1 MAKSSKSDTDDSDL
15 FRRSIGSVRKISH
28 DRVQHPHQ
36 RPAPR
41 PRMIPDE
48 ELPLAGPGFSDG
60 SQVSPVSAE
69 DTLFFA
75 RPGLQ
80 QRLLKRLRRG
90 QLPVEAELD
99 MHGMTIPVAE
109 NELVR
114 FLSLCRDQHIRCV
127 RIIHGKGYGSRAGSP
142 ILKNRLNHWLR
153 QHHDVLAFTTTP
165 RDAGGAGAMYVLLR
179 SRRPD

>member
-1 MAKSSKSDTDDSDL
+1 MAKSPKSGTNDSDL
-15 FRRSIGSVRKISH
+15 FRRSIGTVRKISH
-28 DRVQHPHQ
+28 DRVQHAQ
-36 RPAPR
+36 KRPPPR
-41 PRMIPDE
+41 PRMVQDE
-48 ELPLAGPGFSDG
+48 ELSFDSSGFSEG
-60 SQVSPVSAE
+60 SRQGPVSSE

-99 MHGMTIPVAE
+99 MHGMTVPVAE

-127 RIIHGKGYGSRAGSP
+127 RIIHGKGYSSMGGSP
-142 ILKNRLNHWLR
+142 VLKNRLNHWLR
-153 QHHDVLAFTTTP
+153 QHQDVLAFTTTP

-179 SRRPD
+179 TRR

>member
-1 MAKSSKSDTDDSDL
+1 MSKSPKPDPNDSEL
-15 FRRSIGSVRKISH
+15 FRRSIGTVRKLSH
-28 DRVQHPHQ
+28 DRVQHPAR
-36 RPAPR
+36 RPPPR
-41 PRMIPDE
+41 PRMITEE
-48 ELPLAGPGFSDG
+48 ELPLSEPGFSAG
-60 SQVSPVSAE
+60 SPVEPVSAE
-69 DTLFFA
+69 DALFFA

-109 NELVR
+109 NELLR

-127 RIIHGKGYGSRAGSP
+127 RIIHGKGYGSRTGSP
-142 ILKNRLNHWLR
+142 VLKNRLNHWLR
-153 QHHDVLAFTTTP
+153 QHHEVLAFTTAP

-179 SRRPD
+179 TRR